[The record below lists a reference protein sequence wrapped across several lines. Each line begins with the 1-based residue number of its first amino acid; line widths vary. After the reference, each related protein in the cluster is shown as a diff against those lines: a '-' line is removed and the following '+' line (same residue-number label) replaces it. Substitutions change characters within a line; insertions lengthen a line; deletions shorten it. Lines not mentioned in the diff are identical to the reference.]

1 MDASGSNRAS
11 PETALGFFSFPNFC
25 RPPRGLPMAGDRFT
39 LVGVRSL
46 LDRELRNAATWGLAA
61 FFWLYGV
68 FNVWPGGGDP
78 TLAQDLGPIR
88 LGPISFTSWI
98 NVLGLVMI
106 IMIPLW
112 IMERIPLDHKGRWFD
127 PLWVAGWSRGTYVV
141 SLFAVIVGLGTAI
154 FLSTVLAAWALSF
167 VTGVQMPDNALS
179 MALAGVPTFLAF
191 GGGGLFLATIFRDRG
206 LAMIVA
212 ILGIILPVAVTGVF
226 LFKFDRALPDVL
238 RTLFSIHVPPP
249 QLDLSVPRVLHKLAY
264 ASVTLWLS
272 VVLGGRLLGRR
283 P

>member
-1 MDASGSNRAS
+1 MAFDRVALVRA
-11 PETALGFFSFPNFC
+11 
-25 RPPRGLPMAGDRFT
+25 R
-39 LVGVRSL
+39 L
-46 LDRELRNAATWGLAA
+46 LLKRELRNPATWGLAA

-68 FNVWPGGGDP
+68 FNVWPEGGDP

-88 LGPISFTSWI
+88 LGPISFASWI

-127 PLWVAGWSRGTYVV
+127 PLWVAGWNRGTYVT
-141 SLFAVIVGLGTAI
+141 SLFTVVVGLGTAI
-154 FLSTVLAAWALSF
+154 FLSTILLAWILSL
-167 VTGVQMPDNALS
+167 VTGVPMPAKAGS
-179 MALAGVPTFLAF
+179 MALAGIPTFLAF
-191 GGGGLFLATIFRDRG
+191 GGGGLFLATLFRDRG
-206 LAMIVA
+206 LTMMVA

-226 LFKFDRALPDVL
+226 LFKLDRALPDVL